1 MTDVAPSSPAAPGTS
16 HSLSQRPRNPR
27 GQGDRLREELIAAAQ
42 DLLAEAAHP
51 DDVSIRAVA
60 RRAGVSPTAAY
71 RHFSDRDDLVM
82 TAIHSCFDE
91 FTEELAVAVADVDNP
106 FDKLRAA
113 GRAYFAF
120 AQAGHGHYRV
130 LFSNPMPFE
139 MEHDLGHDQ
148 TGSDGA
154 AAGAEM
160 AGSTAFEALIGLVQA
175 CLDAGAQTRTDD
187 ATYLSF
193 QIWTWVHGIVDLRI
207 THPGMDWPPA
217 ERLLDDLS
225 VALGLVPP
233 D

>member
-1 MTDVAPSSPAAPGTS
+1 MTNVTPSSPATSGAS
-16 HSLSQRPRNPR
+16 HSLKQRSRNPR

-71 RHFSDRDDLVM
+71 RHFTDRDDLVM

-139 MEHDLGHDQ
+139 MAHDLGHDQ

-207 THPGMDWPPA
+207 THPVMDWPPA
-217 ERLLDDLS
+217 ERMLDDLM

>member
-1 MTDVAPSSPAAPGTS
+1 MTDVAPSSPAATGAS

-71 RHFSDRDDLVM
+71 RHFTDRDDLVM

-139 MEHDLGHDQ
+139 MAHDLGHDQ